1 MITITA
7 SQDRQMAT
15 IEAAARAASVT
26 AHTPGPWAIN
36 EDNELVIGGYST
48 GAGPADFSNGV
59 QDYPEAMANMRLAS
73 AAPELL
79 EACQA
84 LLADNERAYPA
95 DLGNTAAA
103 LGRAAIAKAE
113 GR

>member
-1 MITITA
+1 MTTITA

-36 EDNELVIGGYST
+36 EHNELVIGGYST

-73 AAPELL
+73 AAPDLL
-79 EACQA
+79 EALQKMVDVAQHLRSANQEDEA
-84 LLADNERAYPA
+84 LRS
-95 DLGNTAAA
+95 A
-103 LGRAAIAKAE
+103 LIAISKAE
-113 GR
+113 DL